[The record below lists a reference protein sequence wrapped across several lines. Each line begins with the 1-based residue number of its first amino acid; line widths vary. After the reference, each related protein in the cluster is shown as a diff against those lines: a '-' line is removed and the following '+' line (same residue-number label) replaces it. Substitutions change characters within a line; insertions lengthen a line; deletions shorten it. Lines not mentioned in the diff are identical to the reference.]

1 MGRYGRSG
9 SHCEQHKLLMLFSR
23 VRLGID
29 LGTANSLVWL
39 AGQGVVLNEPTVV
52 AVTADDNRVVAVGN
66 EAKEMLGRTP
76 GNIIATQPL
85 REGVIADYRITEAL
99 LSYFLDRVAGK
110 NRFIRP
116 EVMICV
122 PTGVTQ
128 VERRA
133 VLDATLSA
141 GAKVAYL
148 IEEPLAA
155 AIGAKIP
162 IAQASGHMIV
172 DIGGGS
178 TEVAIISL
186 GGVVV
191 HRSARVAGNK
201 LDEAIAQYV
210 KRTYNLIV
218 GERMAE
224 QIKIKIGDAMAGNRK
239 PEAKSIQGADDAGR
253 PAPKAVHELKTG
265 RNDGKQA
272 KLYTPPKQVMSMAD
286 ETDSDVPDDDL
297 RTTGI
302 SRDGNSMEVRGRDA
316 VTGLP
321 RMIVLTRQ
329 EVSKAIAPVLT
340 HMIAAVKSALE
351 ETPPELAADIIDK
364 GIVMAGGTSML
375 MNFDMLMTEQTGV
388 VCHIAEDPLLCVVKG
403 TGVAIENIELYK
415 RSISKK

>member
-1 MGRYGRSG
+1 MFTKRI
-9 SHCEQHKLLMLFSR
+9 
-23 VRLGID
+23 GID

-39 AGQGVVLNEPTVV
+39 AGTGVVLNEPTVV
-52 AVTADDNRVVAVGN
+52 AVTVDDNRVVAVGN

-76 GNIIATQPL
+76 GNIVATRPM
-85 REGVIADYRITEAL
+85 RDGVIADYRITEAM
-99 LSYFLDRVAGK
+99 LSYFLDRAAGR
-110 NRFIRP
+110 NRFFKP

-178 TEVAIISL
+178 TEAAVISL

-191 HRSARVAGNK
+191 HKSARVAGNK
-201 LDEAIAQYV
+201 IDEAIALFV
-210 KRTYNLIV
+210 KKKYNLII

-224 QIKIKIGDAMAGNRK
+224 MIKVTIGDAISTVVPIKAGVQK
-239 PEAKSIQGADDAGR
+239 DGSGPQGAL
-253 PAPKAVHELKTG
+253 HE
-265 RNDGKQA
+265 
-272 KLYTPPKQVMSMAD
+272 V
-286 ETDSDVPDDDL
+286 
-297 RTTGI
+297 I
-302 SRDGNSMEVRGRDA
+302 SMEVRGRDVA
-316 VTGLP
+316 TGLP
-321 RMIVLTRQ
+321 RMIELTSQ
-329 EVSKAIAPVLT
+329 EVSGAIAPVLGA
-340 HMIAAVKSALE
+340 IVSAVKGVLE

-364 GIVMAGGTSML
+364 GIVMAGGTSTL
-375 MNFDMLMTEQTGV
+375 RNLDKLMTEMTGV
-388 VCHIAEDPLLCVVKG
+388 VCHVAEDALLCVVRG
-403 TGVAIENIELYK
+403 TGVALENIELYK
-415 RSISKK
+415 RSIGKK